1 MGTRPKR
8 GPLYTP
14 GFDMADI
21 EFCDELPPMQRPVKK
36 TTAVKTP
43 APKPPR
49 KKKKKWGKGM
59 VERHAV
65 LMRAWKVEQKLRLL
79 ATLVAFDLL
88 ELRAENFEE
97 NEIKFRDQQQ
107 REAKAYA
114 EKLAAAFRNA
124 VRKEAAEKTAA

>member
-14 GFDMADI
+14 GFNMADI
-21 EFCDELPPMQRPVKK
+21 EFFDERPSKPAKK
-36 TTAVKTP
+36 TAAVKTP

-59 VERHAV
+59 VERHAA